1 MKCATYRRRQ
11 TARFPVAEDC
21 TVRDGWQPGESL
33 KSGRQVE
40 MLYEPRKPE
49 KRLQR
54 AKFLPILFLNLVL
67 TSFIPNARAQS
78 AEAAPP
84 TGTISGTVLS
94 QGDNRTLSQVG
105 VRLKSHAAGVFHS
118 ILTDYDGHFEVA
130 GLPAGSYEINVEE
143 SGYDTVRTKAQLEGP
158 SLNLVLYLTPEKW
171 TEVRQK
177 KYTVSVRELKIPD
190 KAREEYQKGMI
201 CLGKDESAG
210 GVNHFTKAIK
220 AFPDYY
226 EALSQ
231 LGISEIHLGRKEEAR
246 KAFQAAIDLS
256 KGRHA
261 AAQFGLGY
269 LLYLEGNPGE
279 AEAIL
284 RRGLEVD
291 GNAPDGQVILGMAL
305 LRLDRLDE
313 AERSAREALLRRPGY
328 AEAYLVLADVYARRR
343 NYREQLQ
350 DLETYLR
357 LDPRGPA
364 SARAHQAREMA
375 LKMLDGSQPQQ

>member
-1 MKCATYRRRQ
+1 
-11 TARFPVAEDC
+11 
-21 TVRDGWQPGESL
+21 
-33 KSGRQVE
+33 

-54 AKFLPILFLNLVL
+54 TKFLPILCLNLFLNLFL
-67 TSFIPNARAQS
+67 TVSVPNAHGQNTEN
-78 AEAAPP
+78 AEP

-94 QGDNRTLSQVG
+94 QGENRTLSQVG

-118 ILTDYDGHFEVA
+118 ILTDYDGHFEVG
-130 GLPAGSYEINVEE
+130 GLPPGSYEINVEE
-143 SGYDTVRTKAQLEGP
+143 SGYDTVQTKAQLEGP
-158 SLNLVLYLTPEKW
+158 SLKIVLYLTPAKW
-171 TEVRQK
+171 TEARQR

-190 KAREEYQKGMI
+190 KARGEYQKGME
-201 CLGKDESAG
+201 CLAKNDSAG
-210 GVNHFTKAIK
+210 SVNHFTKAIK
-220 AFPDYY
+220 AFPEYY

-231 LGISEIHLGRKEEAR
+231 LGIAEIHLGGKTEAR

-256 KGRHA
+256 KGKYA
-261 AAQFGLGY
+261 PAQFGFGY
-269 LLYLEGNPGE
+269 LLYLEGKADE
-279 AEAIL
+279 AEGIL

-291 GNAPDGQVILGMAL
+291 GNAPDGHVILGMAL

-364 SARAHQAREMA
+364 STRAHQAREMA
-375 LKMLDGSQPQQ
+375 LKMLDRPESQH